1 MNFKLVWIVLFCVYC
16 LIGEGAFLKTYGQTV
31 KQKRLIEF
39 GWDEPDT
46 AFMKE
51 HIEEMER
58 TPFEGCV
65 FHINY
70 TRPVGEPQSF
80 LWEAWGKK
88 RFKPEQLD
96 AAISELKT
104 TKFQKFKHNFLRF
117 NTTPADLDWF
127 DDYSA
132 VVNNAT
138 LAAKV
143 ANEGGC
149 KGILFD
155 VEEYANHL
163 FTYANQR
170 DKAAKSWD
178 AYALQAHL
186 RGKQVMEGFQ
196 KGYPDLIVFLTYG
209 YGLPWDKSQEGR
221 KPLEECDYGLLAPFL
236 DGMISA
242 AKGKTRFIDG
252 NESAYWY
259 STPAHFSRGKS
270 KLQKDVRQIIENPVK
285 YAKIFS
291 VSFGVWMDFN
301 WREQGWNTKDLAK
314 NPRSPK
320 LLEEL
325 TRKALSETNEYV
337 WVYSETPR
345 WWSASGKS
353 EKLPLAYDTALR
365 NALK

>member
-88 RFKPEQLD
+88 KFKPEQLD

-127 DDYSA
+127 DDYSSS
-132 VVNNAT
+132 
-138 LAAKV
+138 
-143 ANEGGC
+143 G
-149 KGILFD
+149 
-155 VEEYANHL
+155 
-163 FTYANQR
+163 
-170 DKAAKSWD
+170 
-178 AYALQAHL
+178 L
-186 RGKQVMEGFQ
+186 R
-196 KGYPDLIVFLTYG
+196 P
-209 YGLPWDKSQEGR
+209 S
-221 KPLEECDYGLLAPFL
+221 
-236 DGMISA
+236 
-242 AKGKTRFIDG
+242 
-252 NESAYWY
+252 
-259 STPAHFSRGKS
+259 
-270 KLQKDVRQIIENPVK
+270 
-285 YAKIFS
+285 
-291 VSFGVWMDFN
+291 
-301 WREQGWNTKDLAK
+301 
-314 NPRSPK
+314 
-320 LLEEL
+320 
-325 TRKALSETNEYV
+325 
-337 WVYSETPR
+337 
-345 WWSASGKS
+345 
-353 EKLPLAYDTALR
+353 
-365 NALK
+365 

>member
-1 MNFKLVWIVLFCVYC
+1 MTRLYFFFTCCVLGFICS
-16 LIGEGAFLKTYGQTV
+16 ISPGIASGQV
-31 KQKRLIEF
+31 AKQKRLIEF

-46 AFMKE
+46 AFMKA
-51 HIEEMER
+51 HITEMEN

-70 TRPVGEPQSF
+70 TRTIGIPQSF

-88 RFKPEQLD
+88 SFAPEQLD
-96 AAISELKT
+96 QAINDLKT

-127 DDYSA
+127 DDYSS

-138 LAAKV
+138 LAAHV
-143 ANEGGC
+143 AKEGGC
-149 KGILFD
+149 KGVLFD
-155 VEEYANHL
+155 VEEYKNAL
-163 FTYANQR
+163 FTYSKQR
-170 DKAAKSWD
+170 DRLSKSWD
-178 AYALQAHL
+178 DYALQARL

-196 KGYPDLIVFLTYG
+196 KGYPDLIIFLTYG
-209 YGLPWDKSQEGR
+209 YGLPWDKSEEGR
-221 KPLEECDYGLLAPFL
+221 KSLEDCDYGLLAPFL

-259 STPAHFSRGKS
+259 PTPGHFTKGKL
-270 KLQKDVRQIIENPVK
+270 KLQTNVRQIIQNPRR
-285 YAKIFS
+285 YSQLFT
-291 VSFGVWMDFN
+291 VSFGIWMDFN
-301 WREQGWNTKDLAK
+301 WREQGWNTKNLDK

-320 LLEEL
+320 LLENL
-325 TRKALSETNEYV
+325 LRKALSEANEYV
-337 WVYSETPR
+337 WVYTETPR
-345 WWSASGKS
+345 WWSASGKP
-353 EKLPLAYDTALR
+353 EKLPLEYDAALR